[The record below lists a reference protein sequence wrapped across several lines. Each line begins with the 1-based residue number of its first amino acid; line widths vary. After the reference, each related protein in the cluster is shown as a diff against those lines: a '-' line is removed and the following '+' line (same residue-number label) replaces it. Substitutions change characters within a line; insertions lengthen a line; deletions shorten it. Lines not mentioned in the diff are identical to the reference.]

1 MLFMPCFW
9 KIVINLSLNY
19 PSSIRWPED
28 HISLSTRTQV
38 SNVKSCGS
46 SHLSAGLTLN
56 GTNNTCCSFYYPR
69 LDAITLIYLC
79 LATAFRE
86 KYYKLKTNKH

>member
-56 GTNNTCCSFYYPR
+56 GTN
-69 LDAITLIYLC
+69 II
-79 LATAFRE
+79 LAAVFIILAWTQ
-86 KYYKLKTNKH
+86 LL